1 MIINDNHTTVVKDGR
16 EYIACIPRGKNS
28 AWEGRRGKRETGRAR
43 ERKSAANAEGKKRNP
58 WSLLI
63 PSTPHQ
69 LSDLFSSSRACASDC
84 ACAGDKDLLWIT
96 WARVLFFPSLSRS
109 GRGCTIKTSCGV
121 RIIPCCTRNRIEQI
135 N

>member
-1 MIINDNHTTVVKDGR
+1 MIINDNHTTVVIHSLYSSR
-16 EYIACIPRGKNS
+16 EIFCAGGKT
-28 AWEGRRGKRETGRAR
+28 RETRNWESPLQGKD
-43 ERKSAANAEGKKRNP
+43 KSTANAEGEKENP

-96 WARVLFFPSLSRS
+96 WARVLFFPSLSLS